1 MHEAWS
7 AYLLPVADDDGVGKK
22 MIVSHDHMLAIVVR
36 QTCCHSLY
44 FKIWLHCC
52 GLMLCLVSSTRS
64 TSSKCPGAMA
74 ARRSS
79 TDATASSLTCRWVCW
94 CFSGGL
100 LWLLSEVSYVVV
112 HLKCPTHATRVI
124 ISCGRSLKMAQQH
137 QHRMMTT
144 AVITTKMSESFLSV
158 TSEKCGPQG
167 QDQMSI
173 PVSLPLSKVTDP
185 AMSGLR

>member
-1 MHEAWS
+1 
-7 AYLLPVADDDGVGKK
+7 
-22 MIVSHDHMLAIVVR
+22 MI
-36 QTCCHSLY
+36 TC
-44 FKIWLHCC
+44 
-52 GLMLCLVSSTRS
+52 
-64 TSSKCPGAMA
+64 
-74 ARRSS
+74 
-79 TDATASSLTCRWVCW
+79 
-94 CFSGGL
+94 
-100 LWLLSEVSYVVV
+100 WLLLSGKPAATLFISWFGFTAVDSSCFLFLRPGLHHQSVLERWQHGGHLQTLQQVLWPAGEFAGASQVDSCGSWVKVLYVVV

-124 ISCGRSLKMAQQH
+124 ILCGRSLNMAQQH